1 MSRCEG
7 IQSSPSVHSG
17 DGVSNLEARRDLISP
32 AMAVPP
38 LSWVTRIK
46 QQINKLRLSL
56 PLWLIYCSK
65 TFISM
70 DDLQRG

>member
-1 MSRCEG
+1 MSQCEG
-7 IQSSPSVHSG
+7 IQSSPSFHSW
-17 DGVSNLEARRDLISP
+17 DGIPSLEARRDLISP
-32 AMAVPP
+32 ALAIPP

-46 QQINKLRLSL
+46 QQINKFRLSL

-70 DDLQRG
+70 DDLQRR